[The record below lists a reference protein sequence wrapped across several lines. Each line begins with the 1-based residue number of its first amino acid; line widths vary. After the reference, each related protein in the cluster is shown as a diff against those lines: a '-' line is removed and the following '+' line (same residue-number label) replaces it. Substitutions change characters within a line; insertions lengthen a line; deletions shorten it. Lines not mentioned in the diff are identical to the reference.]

1 MKWINIFLS
10 LMFVAFAALQ
20 YNDPDPYIWV
30 PIYLLP
36 AFLCWQASKGK
47 YHTSLYVLSMG
58 ICVIYGI
65 YLFFDKNG
73 VLSWA
78 RDHASESLVNSM
90 KAEKPWIEES
100 REFLGLLIV
109 LIVLVINYIFGRKQ
123 LRLASKP

>member
-1 MKWINIFLS
+1 MKWLNIFFTF
-10 LMFVAFAALQ
+10 MFIGFAALQ
-20 YNDPDPYIWV
+20 YNDPDPYIWM

-47 YHTSLYVLSMG
+47 YQFSLYLLCIG
-58 ICVIYGI
+58 ICVMYAI

-78 RDHASESLVNSM
+78 KDHASESLVNSM

-100 REFLGLLIV
+100 REFLGLLI
-109 LIVLVINYIFGRKQ
+109 IVVVVVINYIIGRKQ
-123 LRLASKP
+123 LRVVSNP

>member
-10 LMFVAFAALQ
+10 LMFVCFAVLQ
-20 YNDPDPYIWV
+20 YNDPDPYIWI

-47 YHTSLYVLSMG
+47 YDTSLYVLSMG
-58 ICVIYGI
+58 ICIVYGI

-78 RDHASESLVNSM
+78 KEHASESLVNSM